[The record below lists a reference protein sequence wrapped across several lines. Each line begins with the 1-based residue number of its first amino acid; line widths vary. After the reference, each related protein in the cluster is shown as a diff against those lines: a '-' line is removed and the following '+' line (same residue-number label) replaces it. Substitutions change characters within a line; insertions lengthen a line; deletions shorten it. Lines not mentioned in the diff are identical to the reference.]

1 MLQRANQPRFSFL
14 LCLLLLVVKVEM
26 LNEVSLDAHQ
36 DALGAVA
43 LGLQAVGKQTLGRI
57 KRDALPQP
65 EVPRWHRA

>member
-1 MLQRANQPRFSFL
+1 M
-14 LCLLLLVVKVEM
+14 LVVKDEM